1 MKKIFKYLGFLLLF
15 VMLAL
20 GYMLFI
26 KKTATHTPI
35 EYVPNDAVYILET
48 DNLTSAWK
56 HVVNTNIWKHIIADK
71 SFDYLQDTDK
81 LLNLFLLE
89 SKLAKT
95 VLKGRPLT
103 MSAHMIGA
111 KTYDF
116 LYIVDL
122 KSISNLSFL
131 LEKLLQQASN
141 YTLKKLKNNTFE
153 LVPKVKKDA
162 TIYIKILDNL
172 LVVSLDKNLIQKP
185 HKQDKSWLTNL
196 DFQKVSKEIDKDEL
210 LNFYV
215 NYSKIPA
222 YAAVYMDAVSSI
234 KLITDQLDYA
244 AFDLNQDDERITM
257 NGYTKTKDAP
267 SYFNALLDAKPGKLE
282 AHRIISDKMAL
293 YLAIGFKNY
302 KVFYQSVLGQF
313 ANTNKETVIDYRKN
327 IRKVENF
334 FAIDLNQDLFDWIGT
349 EIALVNVQNKANRP
363 TDVLAIIHTESIADA
378 KKGLEH
384 IATQIRKKSPFK
396 FKKYSY
402 HNYEINYLHNKGFF
416 ELIFSKLFKKIQK
429 PYFTYVE
436 DFVVFSNSEMTLKL
450 FIDDYVK
457 GHTLSHNEKF
467 MDFKSEFSSKAT
479 FSMFIQTPKLYA
491 NLLRDASSASALK
504 EKEQVI
510 LSFNRIG
517 FQLKSA
523 NDLFETQLIIDH
535 DSNAPKEKQMNDL
548 LLLADDAIN
557 RNYFEY
563 VQFKTILA
571 DTVSVNQ
578 YTKYYDSGQLAL
590 EGTVVDGKPDGL
602 WRAYYPSGNTK
613 YAIHY
618 DDGKVDGEANFYY
631 DTAIGNTKATTNY
644 DNDFIAGSYTEYYKN
659 GNKKVS
665 LEYDNGVLHGD
676 AKYYYISGQLKL
688 EGEYKKGQKKGKWIY
703 FDANGK
709 RVKKVRY

>member
-1 MKKIFKYLGFLLLF
+1 MKKIVKYIGFLLLL
-15 VMLAL
+15 VLLAL

-26 KKTATHTPI
+26 KKAAANTPI

-56 HVVNTNIWKHIIADK
+56 HVANTNIWKHIIADK
-71 SFDYLQDTDK
+71 SFDYLKDIDT
-81 LLNLFLLE
+81 LLNSFLLE
-89 SKLAKT
+89 NKMAKT
-95 VLKGRPLT
+95 LLKGRPLT

-111 KTYDF
+111 KDYDF

-122 KSISNLSFL
+122 KNISNLSFL
-131 LEKLLQQASN
+131 LEKLLKQVPDYS
-141 YTLKKLKNNTFE
+141 LRKMEHNTFA
-153 LVPKVKKDA
+153 LVPKAKKDA
-162 TIYIKILDNL
+162 TIYLKMQANL
-172 LVVSLDKNLIQKP
+172 LVVSLNKKLIQKP
-185 HKQDKSWLTNL
+185 HKQTKTWLNNAN
-196 DFQKVSKEIDKDEL
+196 FQKVSKQIDKDEL
-210 LNFYV
+210 LNYYI
-215 NYSKIPA
+215 NYNKLPA
-222 YAAVYMDAVSSI
+222 YAAVYMDTASSV

-244 AFDLNQDDERITM
+244 AFDLNQNDARITM

-267 SYFNALLDAKPGKLE
+267 SYFNALLDAKPGQLE
-282 AHRIISDKMAL
+282 AYRIISDKMAL

-302 KVFYQSVLGQF
+302 KVFYESVLGQF
-313 ANTNKETVIDYRKN
+313 SNKNKATVTDYSKN

-334 FAIDLNQDLFDWIGT
+334 FSIDLNQDLFNWIGT
-349 EIALVNVQNKANRP
+349 EIALVNIQNKANKP
-363 TDVLAIIHTESIADA
+363 TDVLAIIHSNSIADA
-378 KKGLEH
+378 KKGLMH
-384 IATQIRKKSPFK
+384 ITEQIRKKSPFK
-396 FKKYSY
+396 FKQYNY
-402 HNYEINYLHNKGFF
+402 HNYAINYLHNKGFF
-416 ELIFSKLFKKIQK
+416 ELIFSNLFKKIQK
-429 PYFTYVE
+429 PYFTYIE
-436 DFVVFSNSEMTLKL
+436 DFVVFSNSETALKL

-517 FQLKSA
+517 FQLKGA

-578 YTKYYDSGQLAL
+578 YTKHYDSGQLAL

-618 DDGKVDGEANFYY
+618 DAGKVDGEANFYY
-631 DTAIGNTKATTNY
+631 DTTTGNTKVTTNY

-665 LEYDNGVLHGD
+665 FEYDNGILHGD

-688 EGEYKKGQKKGKWIY
+688 EGEYKKGVQKGKWIY
-703 FDANGK
+703 YDANGN
-709 RVKKVRY
+709 REKKVRY